1 MKITLSVDNAN
12 AVVMIVII
20 MDDNGNIMI
29 YVQQCSSSN
38 MNTHKYKKY
47 K

>member
-20 MDDNGNIMI
+20 MDDNGNIMK
-29 YVQQCSSSN
+29 YVQQYSSSN
-38 MNTHKYKKY
+38 MNTHKHKKI
-47 K
+47 